1 MKILFDHQ
9 IFSVQRY
16 GGISRYFVELMRELR
31 NSERTEV
38 DLALKFSDNFYIQ
51 QNSELFHVK
60 SFSKRRDP
68 FFSMNFRGKARLNRL
83 LEKIGILNDP
93 NALNSRFALRKFT
106 FNDFDVFHPTYY
118 DPYFLKHLG
127 NKPFVLTVYDMIHE
141 LFREK
146 FPEYDDTTIP
156 RKKELITKAAHI
168 IAISQSTKKDIMNI
182 YNIDEK
188 KISVIYLGN
197 SLQSEN
203 ISKSELK
210 LPSKYILYVGDR
222 QAYKNF
228 GFFLRA
234 IKDLLIEDTNLQL
247 VCAGSVPFNRSE
259 QQLFQALGLQEK
271 LTHFPLVDDGI
282 LLQLYKRASCF
293 VFPSLYEGFGIPVL
307 EALTCGCPALLSNRS
322 SLPEIGGDAAR
333 YFDPED
339 QQSMADAVRS
349 VLYDEQTANQMRQ
362 RGYERA
368 KQFTWAKCAEETRQV
383 YEAVVNR

>member
-9 IFSVQRY
+9 IFGVQRY
-16 GGISRYFVELMRELR
+16 GGISRYFVELMLGLR
-31 NSERTEV
+31 DIERVEI

-51 QNSELFHVK
+51 QNSEFFHVK
-60 SFSKRRDP
+60 SFRKRRDP
-68 FFSMNFRGKARLNRL
+68 FFGMNFRGKTRLNRL
-83 LEKIGILNDP
+83 LDKIGILKDP
-93 NALNSRFALRKFT
+93 NSQNSRLALRIIT
-106 FNDFDVFHPTYY
+106 SNNFDVFHPTYY
-118 DPYFLKHLG
+118 DPYFLRYLG

-141 LFREK
+141 LFRER
-146 FPEYDDTTIP
+146 FPEYDDATIA
-156 RKKELITKAAHI
+156 RKKELITRAAHI

-203 ISKSELK
+203 ISKNELN

-228 GFFLRA
+228 SFFLRA
-234 IKDLLIEDTNLQL
+234 IKNLLIEDNNLRL
-247 VCAGSVPFNRSE
+247 VCAGSVPFNKSE
-259 QQLFQALGLQEK
+259 LQLFQALDLQGK
-271 LTHFPLVDDGI
+271 LKHFPLVDDAT
-282 LLQLYKRASCF
+282 LVQLYKGASCF
-293 VFPSLYEGFGIPVL
+293 AFPSLYEGFGIPVL
-307 EALTCGCPALLSNRS
+307 EALTCGCPALLSNTS

-339 QQSMADAVRS
+339 QESIVNTVRS

-362 RGYERA
+362 LGYERA
-368 KQFTWAKCAEETRQV
+368 KQFTWAKCADETRQV
-383 YEAVVNR
+383 YQAVTNC

>member
-16 GGISRYFVELMRELR
+16 GGISRYFVELMRGLHAL
-31 NSERTEV
+31 ERVEV
-38 DLALKFSDNFYIQ
+38 DLALRFSDNFYIHEHPDFFDVA
-51 QNSELFHVK
+51 SLK
-60 SFSKRRDP
+60 ARRDL
-68 FFSMNFRGKARLNRL
+68 FFGLNFRGRARLNRL

-93 NALNSRFALRKFT
+93 NSQNSRFSLRKII

-118 DPYFLKHLG
+118 DPYFLRHLG

-141 LFREK
+141 LFRER
-146 FPEYDDTTIP
+146 FPEYDDATIP
-156 RKKELITKAAHI
+156 RKKELITRAAHI
-168 IAISQSTKKDIMNI
+168 IAISQSTKNDIMNM

-203 ISKSELK
+203 ISKSELDM
-210 LPSKYILYVGDR
+210 PSKYILYVGDR

-228 GFFLRA
+228 GFFLKA
-234 IKDLLIEDTNLQL
+234 IKDLLIEDKNLQL
-247 VCAGSVPFNRSE
+247 VCAGSVPFNKSE
-259 QQLFQALGLQEK
+259 QQQFQALGLQEK
-271 LTHFPLVDDGI
+271 LTHFPLVDDAT

-293 VFPSLYEGFGIPVL
+293 AFPSLYEGFGIPVL
-307 EALTCGCPALLSNRS
+307 EAMTCGCPALLSNRS

-339 QQSMADAVRS
+339 QESIADAVRS

-383 YEAVVNR
+383 YEAVANP